1 MGAVIL
7 KDAMKERL
15 HGCYHIER
23 SYKEK
28 TYMGAVML
36 VTLPSCN
43 SRVPALLMIG

>member
-1 MGAVIL
+1 MGAVTS
-7 KDAMKERL
+7 KEVTKESL
-15 HGCYHIER
+15 HGCYRIER

-36 VTLPSCN
+36 VTLASCN